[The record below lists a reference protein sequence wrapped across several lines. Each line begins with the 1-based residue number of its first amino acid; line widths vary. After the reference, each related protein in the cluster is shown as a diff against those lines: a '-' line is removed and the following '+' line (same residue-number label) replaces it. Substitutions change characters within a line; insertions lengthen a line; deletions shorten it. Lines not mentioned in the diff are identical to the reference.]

1 MDQSPGA
8 LTPPPAPVPLSVRLR
23 SALGGQS
30 GVLAALALLIGAGA
44 GLGAI
49 VFRLLIRGFTELF
62 SGHSDP
68 SALGHFTN
76 PHLAFLG
83 PFVVLVVPVV
93 GGLLYGPLVYR
104 FAPEARGHGVPEV
117 MLAVHS
123 NQGRIR
129 GRVPVV
135 KSLASA
141 ICIGAGGSVGREGP
155 IVQIGSAIGSGV
167 GQVLRL
173 PGQDLRLLVACGA
186 AGGIG
191 ATFNAPIAG
200 VFFALELILRDF
212 QTRAFGIVV
221 LSSVV
226 ATAVGR
232 LAYGSGAFLHLPG
245 FHVVS
250 AVEYPLYALLGILA
264 ALAGVAFMRT
274 LYGAEDFADDIW
286 RGPAWLRPAAGGVLL
301 GLLLLAL
308 PEMYGVGYPVLEG
321 AIDGRYVLG
330 LLLVFLLGKIVATS
344 LTLAIGGSG
353 GVFAPSLFMGAMLGS
368 AFGLGAHDL
377 LPASTAGAGA
387 YGLVGMGA
395 LFAATGRAPI
405 TAVLIVFEL
414 TGDYS
419 VILPLMLAVVVATAI
434 SRRLSADSIYT
445 LKLRRR
451 GIDIDRPAIGGPL
464 AGLRIG
470 EAMQPPPRALDPHA
484 GLAEITSAF
493 LAQGRSVLPVVD
505 ESGLLLGVLDA
516 RQVERLAAGAEEP
529 DAAALAQDV
538 PELFAGED
546 LTVAVSC
553 LAEEDREAVP
563 VLAPGTRRLVG
574 WVEHR
579 DLLRAYTE
587 MHEPEAHPGGGRS
600 ARKAE
605 ESRRAAP
612 VALVSGSEDP

>member
-1 MDQSPGA
+1 VRRLSIA
-8 LTPPPAPVPLSVRLR
+8 STPT
-23 SALGGQS
+23 
-30 GVLAALALLIGAGA
+30 ALALLIGAGA

-49 VFRLLIRGFTELF
+49 AFRFLIRSFTELF

-68 SALGHFTN
+68 SDLGHFTN
-76 PHLAFLG
+76 PHLPFLG
-83 PFVVLVVPVV
+83 PFVVLAIPAV

-123 NQGRIR
+123 DQGRIR
-129 GRVPVV
+129 ARVPIV

-141 ICIGAGGSVGREGP
+141 LCIGAGGSVGREGP
-155 IVQIGSAIGSGV
+155 IVQIGSAIGSAL
-167 GQVLRL
+167 GQVVGV
-173 PGQDLRLLVACGA
+173 PGQELRLLVACGA
-186 AGGIG
+186 AGGIA

-232 LAYGSGAFLHLPG
+232 LAFGSGAFLHLPG

-250 AVEYPLYALLGILA
+250 AVEYPLYALLGVLA
-264 ALAGVAFMRT
+264 ALAGVAFMRA
-274 LYGAEDFADDIW
+274 LYGAEDLADRIW
-286 RGPAWLRPAAGGVLL
+286 LGPAWLRPAAGGLLL
-301 GLLLLAL
+301 GALLLAL

-330 LLLVFLLGKIVATS
+330 LLLVFLVGKIVATS
-344 LTLAIGGSG
+344 LALAIGGSG

-368 AFGLGAHDL
+368 AFGLGAHEM
-377 LPASTAGAGA
+377 LPAATAGAGA

-395 LFAATGRAPI
+395 VFAAAGRAPI
-405 TAVLIVFEL
+405 TAVIIVFEL

-451 GIDIDRPAIGGPL
+451 GIDIERPAIGGPV
-464 AGLRIG
+464 AGLRVAD
-470 EAMQPPPRALDPHA
+470 AMQAPPAGVGPGASAKEVARAL
-484 GLAEITSAF
+484 LEQRRSA
-493 LAQGRSVLPVVD
+493 LPVVD
-505 ESGLLLGVLDA
+505 EGGVFLGVVGAGQLEREGGEIDA
-516 RQVERLAAGAEEP
+516 
-529 DAAALAQDV
+529 
-538 PELFAGED
+538 
-546 LTVAVSC
+546 VA
-553 LAEEDREAVP
+553 LAEEAPGLLAGDELAAAVDLLAGDDRDAVP
-563 VLAPGTRRLVG
+563 VLAPDARRLVG

-579 DLLRAYTE
+579 DLLRAYVARLPAGVASGDPPRLAGPGLGGAPE
-587 MHEPEAHPGGGRS
+587 RRSEPS
-600 ARKAE
+600 A
-605 ESRRAAP
+605 SRT
-612 VALVSGSEDP
+612 